1 MEDVA
6 APPSE
11 PTARDWSLLPMDAL
25 ASIFV
30 RLGAVEVLMGA
41 GLVCHSWLEAAKLP
55 DVWRAVVMEN
65 HKILHERDEI
75 VVRAMAKAAV
85 DRSDGQLRVFAGTR
99 FVNDEL
105 MEYILDRSPSLTTL
119 RLGFCCY
126 VFTERLVNAIR
137 ESPLLE
143 LRSLELDGAY
153 ITAGKLTDILESC
166 PILEVL
172 LLRHCSQ
179 IYDDDEPV
187 LRAKFARIETM
198 TIDRDDAMLWLYCSD
213 YDDSEYD

>member
-6 APPSE
+6 APQSE

-55 DVWRAVVMEN
+55 DVWRTVVFEN
-65 HKILHERDEI
+65 HKVLYQKDET
-75 VVRAMAKAAV
+75 VVRATAKAAV

-105 MEYILDRSPSLTTL
+105 MEYILERSPSLTTL
-119 RLGFCCY
+119 RLEFCGY
-126 VFTERLVNAIR
+126 VFTKRLVNAIR
-137 ESPLLE
+137 ESPLLQ
-143 LRSLELDGAY
+143 LRNLELDGAY
-153 ITAGKLTDILESC
+153 ITVGELTDILESC

-172 LLRHCSQ
+172 LLRHCPM

-187 LRAKFARIETM
+187 ETM
-198 TIDRDDAMLWLYCSD
+198 TIDRDDEMLWLYFSD
-213 YDDSEYD
+213 CEYD